1 MAFAVDSLAST
12 RAVEFPVFAPADC
25 DGMFDVLTYQKGGA
39 LLRMLEQYL
48 GVEGF
53 RAGVNHYLRTHAHAN
68 TETGDLWDAIEAMNP
83 GTPVRRMMDSW
94 IWQPGYP
101 LMLARL
107 DGADLVLSQQRF
119 AFGPTD
125 DPTLWVVPVHVRNGG
140 SEQRVLIDGDTVRVH
155 LDAPDDAVIVN
166 AGGHGFMR
174 VGYDATLRGRLDGA
188 ALAELST
195 IERYN
200 LVDDAWN
207 ECVAGR
213 LDAAGLLALLEGF
226 SSERDLAVWQAV
238 AMALR
243 GLGRLVDGDAHAAF
257 RARVHALASPALDA
271 LGWQPAA
278 GEDDLTGKLRGL
290 LVGLVAVLGDDADA
304 QARCRTIFDAP
315 DGVHPE
321 LVAAATTVV
330 ASIGGDDEY
339 ERLLHGFRHGTTPQ
353 EQLRHLY
360 ALADLP
366 DAALVQRVCELA
378 LSDEVK
384 TMNAPFLLQRCIA
397 NRHHGVQAWQYVRQ
411 HWAEINDRFPAS
423 LIVRV
428 ADPAK
433 LLNTPEVVADVQ
445 AFFTEHPIA
454 QSAKT
459 LDQVLERQRVNAALR
474 TRDEAPLTAA
484 LLG

>member
-1 MAFAVDSLAST
+1 
-12 RAVEFPVFAPADC
+12 
-25 DGMFDVLTYQKGGA
+25 
-39 LLRMLEQYL
+39 
-48 GVEGF
+48 
-53 RAGVNHYLRTHAHAN
+53 
-68 TETGDLWDAIEAMNP
+68 
-83 GTPVRRMMDSW
+83 
-94 IWQPGYP
+94 
-101 LMLARL
+101 
-107 DGADLVLSQQRF
+107 
-119 AFGPTD
+119 
-125 DPTLWVVPVHVRNGG
+125 
-140 SEQRVLIDGDTVRVH
+140 
-155 LDAPDDAVIVN
+155 
-166 AGGHGFMR
+166 
-174 VGYDATLRGRLDGA
+174 
-188 ALAELST
+188 
-195 IERYN
+195 
-200 LVDDAWN
+200 
-207 ECVAGR
+207 
-213 LDAAGLLALLEGF
+213 
-226 SSERDLAVWQAV
+226 
-238 AMALR
+238 
-243 GLGRLVDGDAHAAF
+243 
-257 RARVHALASPALDA
+257 
-271 LGWQPAA
+271 
-278 GEDDLTGKLRGL
+278 

-330 ASIGGDDEY
+330 AAIGGEAEY

-366 DAALVQRVCELA
+366 DAALVQQVCELA

-397 NRHHGVQAWQYVRQ
+397 NRHHGVQAWQFVRQ

-423 LIVRV
+423 LIVRI

-474 TRDEAPLTAA
+474 TRDEAPLTTA

>member
-1 MAFAVDSLAST
+1 
-12 RAVEFPVFAPADC
+12 
-25 DGMFDVLTYQKGGA
+25 
-39 LLRMLEQYL
+39 
-48 GVEGF
+48 
-53 RAGVNHYLRTHAHAN
+53 
-68 TETGDLWDAIEAMNP
+68 
-83 GTPVRRMMDSW
+83 
-94 IWQPGYP
+94 
-101 LMLARL
+101 
-107 DGADLVLSQQRF
+107 
-119 AFGPTD
+119 
-125 DPTLWVVPVHVRNGG
+125 VVPVHVRNGDT
-140 SEQRVLIDGDTVRVH
+140 EQRVLLDGDEVRVA
-155 LDAPDDAVIVN
+155 LAAPDAPVVVN
-166 AGGHGFMR
+166 AGGHGFIR
-174 VGYDATLRGRLDGA
+174 VGYAPTLRARLDGS
-188 ALAELST
+188 ALATMST

-226 SSERDLAVWQAV
+226 GGERDLAVWQAI
-238 AMALR
+238 ALALR
-243 GLGRLVDGDAHAAF
+243 GLGRLVDGEAHTAL

-271 LGWQPAA
+271 LGWQPAE

-290 LVGLVAVLGDDADA
+290 LVGLVAVLGDDTDA
-304 QARCRTIFDAP
+304 QARCRIIFDAP

-330 ASIGGDDEY
+330 ASIGGEEEY
-339 ERLLHGFRHGTTPQ
+339 ERLLHGFRHGATPQ

-360 ALADLP
+360 ALADMP

-378 LSDEVK
+378 LTDEVK

-397 NRHHGVQAWQYVRQ
+397 NRHHGEQAWQFVRR
-411 HWAEINDRFPAS
+411 HWTEINDRFPAS

-433 LLNTPEVVADVQ
+433 LLNTPAVVADVQ

-474 TRDEAPLTAA
+474 ARDEAPLTAA